1 MVGTLLCLPGD
12 WLLWEVEI
20 GLTLRFI
27 YRDGLVDGGAAVGPT
42 VGDQSF
48 SLFRLG
54 SASSPNPAND
64 AARRKTVAMHRH
76 PIIASIECINIEM
89 ASLQEQ
95 LSLQSRAQ

>member
-1 MVGTLLCLPGD
+1 M
-12 WLLWEVEI
+12 LWEVEI